1 MTPPTPPT
9 PTPTSSSNPVAQPPP
24 GSQLPPPAPPTADDE
39 LDATVETGSDAPIG
53 AIVGGVAAAVLI
65 LVGLLC
71 LYIRKKKKAMGPPLS
86 VKAVDTKARDL
97 ELASKEAEPPT
108 TSEEK

>member
-1 MTPPTPPT
+1 M
-9 PTPTSSSNPVAQPPP
+9 
-24 GSQLPPPAPPTADDE
+24 
-39 LDATVETGSDAPIG
+39 ETGSDAPTPIG

-71 LYIRKKKKAMGPPLS
+71 LYIRKKKKTMSPPLS
-86 VKAVDTKARDL
+86 VKAVDTKPRDL

-108 TSEEK
+108 TSTTPAPETPGAPGTKTAGVLEPAGEAPS